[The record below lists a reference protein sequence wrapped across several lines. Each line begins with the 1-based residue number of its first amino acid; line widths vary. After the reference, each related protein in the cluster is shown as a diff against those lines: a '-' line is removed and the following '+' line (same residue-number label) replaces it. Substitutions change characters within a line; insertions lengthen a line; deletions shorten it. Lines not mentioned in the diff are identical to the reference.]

1 MVIGMYFL
9 AWFTC
14 FMVFMEIENVIAGEC
29 NKRRSLE
36 LGVLAL
42 FWPIVGF
49 IYLIFRAMRMKSKN
63 SHEGVDE

>member
-1 MVIGMYFL
+1 MIIGMCFL

-14 FMVFMEIENVIAGEC
+14 FMVFIEIENAIEGEC

-42 FWPIVGF
+42 FWPVVG
-49 IYLIFRAMRMKSKN
+49 ILYLVMRVVIKSR
-63 SHEGVDE
+63 E